1 MAVTRPIRLEP
12 PVDPARDHSLG
23 EESAEI
29 TLVEYGSYASAACQ
43 AVHEIV
49 ANLRD
54 RFGERMRYVFR
65 HLPISNRPI
74 AREAAELAE
83 FAAAQTSDFWTLH
96 DALMKRG
103 PSLFDKALEEIAKDF
118 GLPPPGAMSEPARN
132 AAREKVAEDV
142 RSAER
147 SGALISPTF
156 FINGRRYE
164 GPWDGNSLAEAMLGT
179 LGHRLHSAALEFVRW
194 GPSAGFLLLL
204 MSVLA
209 VVFANS
215 ALGPAF
221 ARLWQVPFG
230 LQFNGSGIVLPLL
243 DWINHGLLTV
253 FFLVVGLEIKREFTV
268 GHLSTFRSG
277 ALPVIGALGG
287 IVVPIIIYLL
297 LAPAGPLSAG
307 WGVPI
312 ATDTAFA
319 VALMVLLRERV
330 PVELRVFFTAAVII
344 DDLVAIAIIA
354 LFYTESLSVSYLMAS
369 GALIILLLALNRAGI
384 YKPLPYTVV
393 GAALWFCL
401 HESGVHA
408 TLAGV
413 LLAVV
418 TPTRPPPNFRALMA
432 QADAILQVETRR
444 AKERVM
450 RHGLSGP
457 ALRALDYI
465 YVRIESPA
473 DKLLRSLEP
482 WSSYAVLP
490 LFALANAG
498 VLLSLGVFKTH
509 VWLMLAIILGLVV
522 GKPLGIFWGSWLA
535 VRFRV
540 AVKPAEYS
548 WRQVL
553 GAGALGGLGFTMS
566 LFIAGEAFP
575 NPADFAAA
583 KIAIFIA
590 SLLAALIGA
599 FILLPKTGDATS
611 MAADDER
618 NRRPD

>member
-1 MAVTRPIRLEP
+1 MAVSRPIQLQP
-12 PVDPARDHSLG
+12 PVDPVRDHSLG
-23 EESAEI
+23 EEGAEM

-65 HLPISNRPI
+65 HLPVSNRPI
-74 AREAAELAE
+74 AREAAELTE
-83 FAAAQTSDFWTLH
+83 FAAAQTGDFWMLH
-96 DALMKRG
+96 DALIKRG
-103 PSLFDKALEEIAKDF
+103 PGLFEKALEDIVKEF
-118 GLPPPGAMSEPARN
+118 GLPPLAAMSEPARK
-132 AAREKVAEDV
+132 AAQARVAEDV

-164 GPWDGNSLAEAMLGT
+164 GPWDENSLAEAMLGT
-179 LGHRLHSAALEFVRW
+179 LGHRLHSAALGFVRW

-204 MSVLA
+204 MSLLA

-215 ALGPAF
+215 PLGPVF
-221 ARLWQVPFG
+221 ANLWQVPLS
-230 LQFNGSGIVLPLL
+230 LQIGGRGIVLSLL

-287 IVVPIIIYLL
+287 IVLPILVYLL

-354 LFYTESLSVSYLMAS
+354 LFYTESLSVSYLIAS
-369 GALIILLLALNRAGI
+369 GALTALLLAFNRAGI
-384 YKPLPYTVV
+384 YKPLPYAVV
-393 GAALWFCL
+393 GAALWFFL

-413 LLAVV
+413 ILAVV
-418 TPTRPPPNFRALMA
+418 TPTVPPPNFRALMA

-450 RHGLSGP
+450 RHGLSEP
-457 ALRALDYI
+457 ALRAIDYI
-465 YVRIESPA
+465 YGRIESPA
-473 DKLLRSLEP
+473 DKLLRLLEP

-490 LFALANAG
+490 IFALANAG
-498 VLLSLGVFKTH
+498 VVLSLGVFKTH
-509 VWLMLAIILGLVV
+509 TWLMLAIILGLVI
-522 GKPLGIFWGSWLA
+522 GKPLGIFLGSWLA
-535 VRFRV
+535 VHFRI
-540 AVKPAEYS
+540 AVKPDEYS

-575 NPADFAAA
+575 EAADFAAA

-590 SLLAALIGA
+590 SIVAAIIGTS
-599 FILLPKTGDATS
+599 ILLPKIADKNAVAGDS
-611 MAADDER
+611 QSRR
-618 NRRPD
+618 NA

>member
-1 MAVTRPIRLEP
+1 
-12 PVDPARDHSLG
+12 
-23 EESAEI
+23 
-29 TLVEYGSYASAACQ
+29 
-43 AVHEIV
+43 
-49 ANLRD
+49 
-54 RFGERMRYVFR
+54 MRYVFR
-65 HLPISNRPI
+65 HLPVSNRPI

-83 FAAAQTSDFWTLH
+83 FAEAQTGDFWTLH

-103 PSLFDKALEEIAKDF
+103 PGLFEKALEDIAKEF
-118 GLPPPGAMSEPARN
+118 GLPPPGAMSERARK
-132 AAREKVAEDV
+132 AARAKVAEDV

-164 GPWDGNSLAEAMLGT
+164 GPWDENSLAEAMLGT

-215 ALGPAF
+215 PLGPAF
-221 ARLWQVPFG
+221 ANLWQVPLG
-230 LQFNGSGIVLPLL
+230 LQIGGRGIVLSLL

-287 IVVPIIIYLL
+287 IVLPIIIYLL

-354 LFYTESLSVSYLMAS
+354 LFYTESLSVSYLIAS
-369 GALIILLLALNRAGI
+369 GALTILLLAMNRTGI
-384 YKPLPYTVV
+384 YKPLPYAVV
-393 GAALWFCL
+393 GAALWFFL

-413 LLAVV
+413 ILAVV
-418 TPTRPPPNFRALMA
+418 TPHCRRQISAPDGTGRCHSPGRNPARERARDATWSFRAGAKRARLHLRPNLISRRQTITLA
-432 QADAILQVETRR
+432 RTVVELRGVADFCARQRRRR
-444 AKERVM
+444 ALVRRFQNAHRVDA
-450 RHGLSGP
+450 RNHS
-457 ALRALDYI
+457 RS
-465 YVRIESPA
+465 RI
-473 DKLLRSLEP
+473 
-482 WSSYAVLP
+482 
-490 LFALANAG
+490 
-498 VLLSLGVFKTH
+498 
-509 VWLMLAIILGLVV
+509 
-522 GKPLGIFWGSWLA
+522 GKPLGIFLGSWLA
-535 VRFRV
+535 VHFRI
-540 AVKPAEYS
+540 AVKP
-548 WRQVL
+548 
-553 GAGALGGLGFTMS
+553 
-566 LFIAGEAFP
+566 
-575 NPADFAAA
+575 
-583 KIAIFIA
+583 
-590 SLLAALIGA
+590 
-599 FILLPKTGDATS
+599 
-611 MAADDER
+611 DEDR
-618 NRRPD
+618 GVKF